1 MVSTKINLGQ
11 PNIPKMGSRSRKS
24 TVNKWDSDEK
34 GQHNLFQKSQMS
46 IFELIVI
53 KSTKI
58 NWVKQDP
65 DTDFDFLAQK

>member
-11 PNIPKMGSRSRKS
+11 PNIPKMGSRSQKS
-24 TVNKWDSDEK
+24 TVNELDSDQK

-46 IFELIVI
+46 IFELIVPKI
-53 KSTKI
+53 TKI

-65 DTDFDFLAQK
+65 EPDFDFLAQK